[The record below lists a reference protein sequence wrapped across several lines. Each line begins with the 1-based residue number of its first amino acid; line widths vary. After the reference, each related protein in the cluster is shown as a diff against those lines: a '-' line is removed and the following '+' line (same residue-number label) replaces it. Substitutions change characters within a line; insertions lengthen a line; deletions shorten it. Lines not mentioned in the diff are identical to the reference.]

1 MHPSLLAA
9 VQEGGAGGGGGARFS
24 VLLIQLALFVAIFY
38 FILIRPNRVAQ
49 KRHQEMQ
56 TALAKGDDVIT
67 DGGIVGT
74 IIHVAENR
82 LTIKT
87 AENTRLVVV
96 RSKVARKLDDEAPG
110 EA

>member
-1 MHPSLLAA
+1 VYPSLLAA
-9 VQEGGAGGGGGARFS
+9 VQEGGAGGGGARFS

-56 TALAKGDDVIT
+56 TELAKGDDVIT

-87 AENTRLVVV
+87 AESTRLVVV
-96 RSKVARKLDDEAPG
+96 RSKIARKLDDEASG